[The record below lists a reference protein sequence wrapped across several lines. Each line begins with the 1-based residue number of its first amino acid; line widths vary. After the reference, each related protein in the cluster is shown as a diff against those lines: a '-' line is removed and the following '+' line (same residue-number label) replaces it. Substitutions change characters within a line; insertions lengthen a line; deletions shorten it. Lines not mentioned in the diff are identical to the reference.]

1 MVGMTVREPVIFCFS
16 YRLHLCC
23 GNFVVLGPA
32 TEISAVVYPRISCEH
47 GPIVIVRYEDSATD
61 RFEKPHLLAPL
72 ANSSLSSRT
81 MTIRCLSD
89 SVQPV
94 RGPAIIADALMYS
107 IHSPG

>member
-23 GNFVVLGPA
+23 GNFVVLGPT

-61 RFEKPHLLAPL
+61 RFENRISLHLL
-72 ANSSLSSRT
+72 ANSSLSGRA
-81 MTIRCLSD
+81 MTTHCLSD

-94 RGPAIIADALMYS
+94 RGPAIIADALMF
-107 IHSPG
+107 